1 MQVDPPTTESQF
13 AGFGDRVRIRSSPE
27 TLAAGVAGLEGE
39 IYGFTTP
46 STTGVEAIGGAPD
59 DYALNVSLESTDATL
74 WLRPDLVELVHHN
87 AGVEVV
93 VGNMKLIRQ
102 ADGSWLEE
110 TPTTSTPIN
119 GAEAESN
126 FFESLVNAFKS
137 RPKRDA

>member
-1 MQVDPPTTESQF
+1 MQGDSPTTESDF
-13 AGFGDRVRIRSSPE
+13 AGFGDRVRIRASSE
-27 TLAAGVAGLEGE
+27 TVAAGVAGLEGE

-46 STTGVEAIGGAPD
+46 STTGVQVIGGAPD

-74 WLRPDLVELVHHN
+74 WVRPDLVELLHHN

-102 ADGSWLEE
+102 TDGSWIEE
-110 TPTTSTPIN
+110 PPTTSTPIN

-126 FFESLVNAFKS
+126 FFETLVNAFKS
-137 RPKRDA
+137 RRKRDA